1 LRVLM
6 LSWEFPPRIV
16 GGLARHVHDLS
27 RALAES
33 GVETDVVTVAEEGDR
48 LFEGLA
54 LLNIH
59 RVRPSPPAARD
70 FVTGILQLNVAML
83 EKVMVLLER
92 GEKYD
97 LLHAHDWL
105 VAFAA
110 RALKHALRLPLVS
123 TIHATEYGRN
133 HGLHTEEQRYI
144 SDVEWWLTYEAWR
157 VVCCSR
163 YMCQELQ
170 RVFQLPEDKIRVVPN
185 GVDLS
190 QCGTGPAD
198 PGFRRRYAADDERI
212 VFFVGRLVREKGVH
226 LLLEAAP
233 RILAQ
238 VPRLKFVVAGRGP
251 ALESLQSQVR
261 RLGLEQQVHFAGYVD
276 DATRNGL
283 YKAAAVAVFP
293 SVYEPF
299 GIVAL
304 EAMAAKV
311 PVVVA
316 DTGGLT
322 EIVVHGVDGLKS
334 YTGHA
339 ASLADQVLAVL
350 GDAGLAQRLAE
361 NAYRKVVSG
370 FSWQEIA
377 RQTRNI
383 YQEVLSESG
392 RKAGL
397 FTEGRRTG
405 MPPFAGKEAALTDQ
419 PAIVH

>member
-1 LRVLM
+1 M

-16 GGLARHVHDLS
+16 GGLARHVHDLTG
-27 RALAES
+27 ALTES

-48 LFEGLA
+48 QHEA
-54 LLNIH
+54 LSRLNIY
-59 RVRPSPPAARD
+59 RVKPSPPAARD

-83 EKVMVLLER
+83 EKVMALQER

-110 RALKHALRLPLVS
+110 RALKHALKLPLVS

-133 HGLHTEEQRYI
+133 HGLHTDEQRYI

-157 VVCCSR
+157 VICCSR

-170 RVFQLPEDKIRVVPN
+170 RVFQLPADKIRVVPN
-185 GVDLS
+185 GVDLG
-190 QCGTGPAD
+190 QCRAGQSDSSARQR
-198 PGFRRRYAADDERI
+198 FAADDERI

-238 VPRLKFVVAGRGP
+238 VPKVKFVIAGRGP
-251 ALESLQSQVR
+251 ALESLQHQVR
-261 RLGLEQQVHFAGYVD
+261 RQGLEQRVHFAGYVD
-276 DATRNGL
+276 DTTRNEL
-283 YKAAAVAVFP
+283 YRAAAVAVFP
-293 SVYEPF
+293 SIYEPF

-304 EAMAAKV
+304 EAMAAGV

-316 DTGGLT
+316 DTGGLA
-322 EIVVHGVDGLKS
+322 EIVAHGVDGLKCFVA
-334 YTGHA
+334 HP
-339 ASLADQVLAVL
+339 ASLADQVVAVL
-350 GDAGLAQRLAE
+350 SDVTLAHKLAA
-361 NAYRKVVSG
+361 NAYQKVVTH

-377 RQTRNI
+377 RLTRNI
-383 YQEVLSESG
+383 YREVLSESR
-392 RKAGL
+392 RKVWTPAEDSERGVSL
-397 FTEGRRTG
+397 
-405 MPPFAGKEAALTDQ
+405 FAGEDAALKGQT
-419 PAIVH
+419 IRVH

>member
-1 LRVLM
+1 M

-16 GGLARHVHDLS
+16 GGLARHVHDLT

-33 GVETDVVTVAEEGDR
+33 DVATDVVTVAEEGDR
-48 LFEGLA
+48 PFEA
-54 LLNIH
+54 LSRLNIY
-59 RVRPSPPAARD
+59 RVKPSPPAARD

-83 EKVMVLLER
+83 EKVMALVER

-110 RALKHALRLPLVS
+110 RALKHALKLPLVS

-133 HGLHTEEQRYI
+133 HGLHTDEQRYI
-144 SDVEWWLTYEAWR
+144 SDVEWWLTYEAWK
-157 VVCCSR
+157 VICCSR

-170 RVFQLPEDKIRVVPN
+170 RVFQLPPDKIRVVSN
-185 GVDLS
+185 GVDLG
-190 QCGTGPAD
+190 QCGAGQSD
-198 PGFRRRYAADDERI
+198 CFVRQRFAADDERI

-233 RILAQ
+233 RILSQ
-238 VPRLKFVVAGRGP
+238 VPKLKFVIAGRGP

-261 RLGLEQQVHFAGYVD
+261 RLGLETQVHFAGHVD
-276 DATRNGL
+276 DTTRNGL
-283 YKAAAVAVFP
+283 YRAAAVAVFP
-293 SVYEPF
+293 SMYEPF

-316 DTGGLT
+316 DTGGLA
-322 EIVVHGVDGLKS
+322 EIVVHGVDGLKC
-334 YTGHA
+334 YAGHA

-350 GDAGLAQRLAE
+350 NDPALAGRLAE
-361 NAYRKVVSG
+361 NAFRKAMSE

-383 YQEVLSESG
+383 YQEVLSESR
-392 RKAGL
+392 RKGWLSAEDRLRGIVPLAGEEAGL
-397 FTEGRRTG
+397 NQ
-405 MPPFAGKEAALTDQ
+405 Q
-419 PAIVH
+419 PARVH